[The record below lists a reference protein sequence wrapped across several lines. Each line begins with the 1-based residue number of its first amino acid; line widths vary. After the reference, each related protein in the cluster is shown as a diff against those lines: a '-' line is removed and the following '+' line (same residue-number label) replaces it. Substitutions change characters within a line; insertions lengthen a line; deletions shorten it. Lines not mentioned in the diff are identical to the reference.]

1 MASRPTLIGSARFAL
16 RHALA
21 LCATLSLALILCA
34 DTPGNL
40 SSPAHPSA
48 CSCKCM
54 QGQTHAGC
62 SRICDTQRR
71 ASRWGANSC
80 AKPRLRKP
88 VDNHGAGPR
97 LPHPPRAERASL

>member
-1 MASRPTLIGSARFAL
+1 GT
-16 RHALA
+16 
-21 LCATLSLALILCA
+21 T
-34 DTPGNL
+34 N
-40 SSPAHPSA
+40 PSA